1 MDGSLYRDLLLVE
14 GWGSEL
20 CCRQPEEDQEDCT
33 DECFDILS
41 PTIMLK
47 ICDNILAIYTAV
59 TQGCSYQ
66 FVHVVCECV
75 QLSKNGIIIVEKSS
89 PTFNHL
95 TDRLVGEDI
104 THWSDK
110 HLEEGDALG
119 DGISIV

>member
-1 MDGSLYRDLLLVE
+1 MDGSLYCDLLLVE
-14 GWGSEL
+14 GWGSVL

-41 PTIMLK
+41 PTITLN
-47 ICDNILAIYTAV
+47 IILAIYTAV
-59 TQGCSYQ
+59 IQGCSYQ

-75 QLSKNGIIIVEKSS
+75 QLSKNGIIIVEKSN

-95 TDRLVGEDI
+95 TDRLVGEHI
-104 THWSDK
+104 THWSHK